1 MSETDGPAGRI
12 FVVTGAP
19 SSGKTSAGRALAEA
33 LPKAVFIDGPTLE
46 QFVVTGQAQMEEPPS
61 VEQIEQVLLRYAA
74 ALTLAD
80 VYRAGGFD
88 VVIADDLIDERLEDF
103 LELADPEPIHLV
115 VLHPSAEALAERGDR
130 LDIGTATGLHNLIEH
145 HTPRIGL
152 WIDNSVTTVPM
163 TVLTILRGL
172 DEALIEPADD
182 SRENADT
189 DAAD

>member
-1 MSETDGPAGRI
+1 MSETDSPSGRI

-19 SSGKTSAGRALAEA
+19 SSGKTATGRALAEA
-33 LPKAVFIDGPTLE
+33 LPKAVFVDGPTLE
-46 QFVVTGQAQMEEPPS
+46 QFVVTGRAEMTEPPS

-115 VLHPSAEALAERGDR
+115 VLHPSAEALAARGDR
-130 LDIGTATGLHNLIEH
+130 LDPDTATGLHNLLEN
-145 HTPRIGL
+145 HTARIGL

-172 DEALIEPADD
+172 DDALIEPADD
-182 SRENADT
+182 EPADS
-189 DAAD
+189 